1 MEQRELGRSGIKVSA
16 LGLGLMSMSGV
27 YGNANDEE
35 SIGVIHYALDKGI
48 NFLDSADMYG
58 WGHNETL
65 LGKALKGRRDKVVVA
80 TKFGQVKLADGK
92 QGVDG
97 RPEYVMQACEA
108 SLKRLGI
115 EVIDLYYQHRVDTN
129 TPIEETVGAMKRL
142 VEQGKVRALG
152 LSEARP
158 ETIRRAHKVHPIA
171 AVQNEYSLLY
181 QERRARKRCRRRA
194 SLGITLVP
202 YAPLGRSML
211 TGTVHG
217 KADLPEGDR
226 RLQHPRFQ
234 GEALD
239 KNVQLVRPARSH
251 RAGKEMHACPARAGV
266 AARAGQR
273 HRSDPGHQAQAA
285 HRRELGGFEHQAF
298 ARRREAHLG
307 RRARGSRCGHAL
319 SRGNH
324 EARVPL
330 RSDDATR
337 WLALATMWSL
347 QYLFLRVAVPT
358 FGTALVAEGRAI
370 RRAFPRALGCMG
382 RAPAHRAARALE
394 RPPRGRAGQQRGP
407 VRVLRLGGERAPGRL
422 PRGDQRHG
430 AALGRRSSPCRC

>member
-1 MEQRELGRSGIKVSA
+1 MEQRQLGKSGISVSA

-27 YGNANDEE
+27 YGNANDDE
-35 SIGVIHYALDKGI
+35 SIRVIHYALDRGI

-65 LGKALKGRRDKVVVA
+65 LGKALKGRRDKAIVA
-80 TKFGQVKLADGK
+80 TKFGQVKQADGK
-92 QGVDG
+92 QTVDG

-115 EVIDLYYQHRVDTN
+115 DVIDLYYQHRVDAN
-129 TPIEETVGAMKRL
+129 TPIEDTVGAMKRL

-181 QERRARKRCRRRA
+181 RNEGEETLQATRA
-194 SLGITLVP
+194 LGITLVP

-234 GEALD
+234 GDALD
-239 KNVQLVRPARSH
+239 KNVQLVT
-251 RAGKEMHACPARAGV
+251 K
-266 AARAGQR
+266 
-273 HRSDPGHQAQAA
+273 
-285 HRRELGGFEHQAF
+285 L
-298 ARRREAHLG
+298 EAI
-307 RRARGSRCGHAL
+307 ARGKKCTPAQLVLAWVLAQGKDV
-319 SRGNH
+319 
-324 EARVPL
+324 VPI
-330 RSDDATR
+330 
-337 WLALATMWSL
+337 
-347 QYLFLRVAVPT
+347 P
-358 FGTALVAEGRAI
+358 GTKRK
-370 RRAFPRALGCMG
+370 
-382 RAPAHRAARALE
+382 E
-394 RPPRGRAGQQRGP
+394 RIDEN
-407 VRVLRLGGERAPGRL
+407 L
-422 PRGDQRHG
+422 
-430 AALGRRSSPCRC
+430 AALGLKLSPEEVRKISEAAPPGAGAGTRYPAETMKRVYL